1 MRTSRVFFYS
11 LALSIVLLFAFYVLI
26 GYAKSYGYPGA
37 LGRAFRTGLEISV
50 ILSVANWVLDRLK
63 DLNRRFRST
72 VMELGKKLPK

>member
-11 LALSIVLLFAFYVLI
+11 LALSIVLLFSFYVLI